1 MLATLARRPVVVFA
15 KSPPRYAVL
24 RSVSRCFVLDHE
36 QLLYRRHLE
45 LGRCPGAGL
54 PQNAV
59 GGGLSGTTLCRY
71 VKRKSSLKAQRKDI
85 SYFTL
90 LSDTVTFSYAID
102 SLNTVSSFITEMFKF
117 EVPSLT
123 VGTLDT
129 LMSLSDELHKT
140 DALIEGIVRKIE
152 KTAADLQE
160 RRAVDL
166 SVGGIPSHRYI
177 QQFAWDS
184 AKYPN
189 RRPLKELV
197 AVITGGAVA
206 IEEELKQLTQSFVD
220 KSAALQE
227 VTRRK
232 QGNLLGADLND
243 VLTEEIMSNVKIVNT
258 EYLRT
263 VFIAIPKSMKEN
275 FEDGVYKLGNDL
287 VGYGGPDWQQD
298 PTKLGEPVSFGSHV
312 DRHKVRGSPVVPGS
326 LQLVHSDDDS
336 LLYALTILKG
346 QYEAGYYEN
355 DEFQPGTKI
364 DFSEEFAQACRE
376 KRYMLREFSWDP
388 SQASKSSMALEQL
401 RVEVDG
407 MKSAL
412 MRWCKNHFGDA
423 FVAWMHVKVIRVF
436 VESVLRYGL
445 PVDFTAVLYK
455 VHQGKEQELTNAL
468 DKQLAHTDQKDMD
481 VDDMDDEYHDF
492 VLLKF
497 EP

>member
-1 MLATLARRPVVVFA
+1 
-15 KSPPRYAVL
+15 
-24 RSVSRCFVLDHE
+24 
-36 QLLYRRHLE
+36 
-45 LGRCPGAGL
+45 
-54 PQNAV
+54 
-59 GGGLSGTTLCRY
+59 
-71 VKRKSSLKAQRKDI
+71 
-85 SYFTL
+85 
-90 LSDTVTFSYAID
+90 
-102 SLNTVSSFITEMFKF
+102 MFKF

-140 DALIEGIVRKIE
+140 DGLIEGTVRKIE
-152 KTAADLQE
+152 KTAAELSE
-160 RRAVDL
+160 RRAADL
-166 SVGGIPSHRYI
+166 SVGGVPTHRYI

-197 AVITGGAVA
+197 ALISGGAVA
-206 IEEELKQLTQSFVD
+206 IEEELKQLTQSFGD
-220 KSAALQE
+220 KTAALQE
-227 VTRRK
+227 VQRRK
-232 QGNLLGADLND
+232 QGNLISADLND
-243 VLTEEIMSNVKIVNT
+243 LLTEEIMSKVKIVDT
-258 EYLRT
+258 EYLKT
-263 VFIAIPKSMKEN
+263 VFIAVPKSMQEN
-275 FEDGVYKLGNDL
+275 LQDGVYKLGNEI

-298 PTKLGEPVSFGSHV
+298 STKLGEPVSFGSHV

-326 LQLVHSDDDS
+326 LQLVHTDDDS
-336 LLYALTILKG
+336 ALYAITILKG

-364 DFSEEFAQACRE
+364 DFSEEFAKACRE
-376 KRYMLREFSWDP
+376 KRFIVREFEWDP

-455 VHQGKEQELTNAL
+455 VHANKEQDLTNAL
-468 DKQLAHTDQKDMD
+468 DKQLGKSDGKDI
-481 VDDMDDEYHDF
+481 DMDDADEDYHDF
-492 VLLKF
+492 VLIKF